1 MREEKSSE
9 STKRVVLRHDKGRE
23 LKGLKGR
30 EELRERERERERE
43 RHD

>member
-1 MREEKSSE
+1 MREEESSE
-9 STKRVVLRHDKGRE
+9 STRHVVLRHDRGRE

-30 EELRERERERERE
+30 ERERERE